1 MQNNNLPDWWKI
13 VKLKDYTTE
22 RKQKNK
28 ANEELTV
35 FSISNKRWFV
45 KSDDYFEW
53 QVYSKDLKNYKIV
66 KKWDFAYNPARINV
80 WSIAY
85 LESEEI
91 WLLSPMYVIF
101 SLNKEIDKD
110 YFNYFIKWNLFNKQV
125 NNFTQWAVRQILS
138 FWDLWNIS
146 LLLPPLEVQ
155 KEIAW
160 KVSDLDTLIE
170 TQNNQ
175 IEKYEK
181 LKKAMMKKLFNEWIW
196 HTEFKEDS
204 FLWKIPQSW
213 DIKRLWNLVSNP
225 ITKWTTPTTY
235 WFDFIDE
242 WINFIRIE
250 NINSNLWYIN
260 LKDKKFISEECN
272 LKLKRS
278 ILKENDILFAI
289 AWATI
294 WKTVLIRNMDLPANT
309 NQALAIIRINNTKYN
324 LRYIFSY
331 LRWYKIQDYI
341 ENIKTHTW
349 QPNLNLEQVWNFKIP
364 IPKIEEQKK
373 IADIL
378 ENIDNLLEKERK
390 IKFGYEKVKKWIVS
404 LVFSCNLLI
413 K

>member
-13 VKLKDYTTE
+13 VKLKDYTIE

-45 KSDDYFEW
+45 KSDDYFEG

-110 YFNYFIKWNLFNKQV
+110 YFSYFIKWNLFNKQV

-138 FWDLWNIS
+138 FGDLWNIS

-160 KVSDLDTLIE
+160 KLNDLDKLIQ

-175 IEKYEK
+175 IEKYAK
-181 LKKAMMKKLFNEWIW
+181 LKKAMMKKLFSEWIW
-196 HTEFKEDS
+196 HTEFKEDKY
-204 FLWKIPQSW
+204 LGKIPKEWEVKKLWEVLSLNYWKWLNEEERNIWNIPIYWTSW
-213 DIKRLWNLVSNP
+213 IMWYTNKRMWEWPTIMVWRKWNIDKP
-225 ITKWTTPTTY
+225 IYIWNSF
-235 WFDFIDE
+235 WIIDTA
-242 WINFIRIE
+242 
-250 NINSNLWYIN
+250 Y
-260 LKDKKFISEECN
+260 
-272 LKLKRS
+272 
-278 ILKENDILFAI
+278 
-289 AWATI
+289 
-294 WKTVLIRNMDLPANT
+294 
-309 NQALAIIRINNTKYN
+309 
-324 LRYIFSY
+324 
-331 LRWYKIQDYI
+331 YI
-341 ENIKTHTW
+341 ETKNYLKYIYYMLYFLNLSKFSESTSIPSLNRNTIYNIK
-349 QPNLNLEQVWNFKIP
+349 FP
-364 IPKIEEQKK
+364 IPKLEEQKK

-378 ENIDNLLEKERK
+378 ENIDNLLEKERE
-390 IKFGYEKVKKWIVS
+390 IKECYEKVKKWIVS

>member
-85 LESEEI
+85 LESKEI

-110 YFNYFIKWNLFNKQV
+110 YFSYFIKWNLFNKQV
-125 NNFTQWAVRQILS
+125 NNFTQWAVRQILA

-160 KVSDLDTLIE
+160 KLNDLDKLIQ

-181 LKKAMMKKLFNEWIW
+181 LKKAMMKKLFSEWIW
-196 HTEFKEDS
+196 HTEFKEDKY
-204 FLWKIPQSW
+204 LGKIPKEWEVKKLWDLIYDLKSWLSRELSNEDLWLPVIRSNNLENNKITFKDIKFWYLDDPKWSNTSNYYLKKW
-213 DIKRLWNLVSNP
+213 DIL
-225 ITKWTTPTTY
+225 
-235 WFDFIDE
+235 
-242 WINFIRIE
+242 INFINSEAQIGKTAYYDGNYQR
-250 NINSNLWYIN
+250 NIIFTTN
-260 LKDKKFISEECN
+260 
-272 LKLKRS
+272 
-278 ILKENDILFAI
+278 ILKFRLYPEIMNDLFFI
-289 AWATI
+289 NFTQTNKYKKYI
-294 WKTVLIRNMDLPANT
+294 ELITKPAV
-309 NQALAIIRINNTKYN
+309 NQASFTNTDLK
-324 LRYIFSY
+324 
-331 LRWYKIQDYI
+331 KM
-341 ENIKTHTW
+341 
-349 QPNLNLEQVWNFKIP
+349 KIP
-364 IPKIEEQKK
+364 IPTLEEQKK

-378 ENIDNLLEKERK
+378 GNIDNLLEKERE
-390 IKFGYEKVKKWIVS
+390 IKEGYEKVKKWIVS

>member
-110 YFNYFIKWNLFNKQV
+110 YFSYFIKWNLFNKQV

-146 LLLPPLEVQ
+146 LLLPLLEVQ

-160 KVSDLDTLIE
+160 KLSDLDKLIQ

-181 LKKAMMKKLFNEWIW
+181 LKKAMMKKLFSEWIW
-196 HTEFKEDS
+196 HTVFKDSKLWRIPKEWEVNKLGNLIKKYQYWLSYPMNEEWIWKKIVKMDNLKKWRINYDNLKYVEITDEEFKKFKLERWDLLINRTNS
-204 FLWKIPQSW
+204 LELVWRSW
-213 DIKRLWNLVSNP
+213 IVHENDDVVFASYL
-225 ITKWTTPTTY
+225 
-235 WFDFIDE
+235 
-242 WINFIRIE
+242 IRIFLDTNLLNNKYTNYYFAYILKYIQNLSTQWVSQA
-250 NINSNLWYIN
+250 NINTWALNIIPI
-260 LKDKKFISEECN
+260 KK
-272 LKLKRS
+272 
-278 ILKENDILFAI
+278 
-289 AWATI
+289 
-294 WKTVLIRNMDLPANT
+294 
-309 NQALAIIRINNTKYN
+309 
-324 LRYIFSY
+324 
-331 LRWYKIQDYI
+331 
-341 ENIKTHTW
+341 
-349 QPNLNLEQVWNFKIP
+349 PNLIEQ
-364 IPKIEEQKK
+364 EK

-378 ENIDNLLEKERK
+378 ENIDNLFEKERE
-390 IKFGYEKVKKWIVS
+390 IKEGYEKVKKWIVS

>member
-1 MQNNNLPDWWKI
+1 MQNNNLPEWWKI
-13 VKLKDYTTE
+13 VKLKYYTTE

-110 YFNYFIKWNLFNKQV
+110 YFSYFIKWNLFNKQV

-155 KEIAW
+155 KEIAS
-160 KVSDLDTLIE
+160 KLKELDKLIE
-170 TQNNQ
+170 ISKNEIDKQEN
-175 IEKYEK
+175 
-181 LKKAMMKKLFNEWIW
+181 LKKAMMKKLFSEWIW
-196 HTEFKEDS
+196 HTEFKDS
-204 FLWKIPQSW
+204 KLWMIPKEW
-213 DIKRLWNLVSNP
+213 EVKKFKDIIKRTQLWLNMESSIYNEGLPLLKMQNLLIWDFNIDDDNLNKIENNNIDNFLEYKVNYGDFLFNTRNSYDLVWKSATWKYKDLNNFLFNSNIMRVLFKDNVSSFYLNYFFSSYFWWKQLKS
-225 ITKWTTPTTY
+225 ITKWTTSVAAIY
-235 WFDFIDE
+235 
-242 WINFIRIE
+242 
-250 NINSNLWYIN
+250 
-260 LKDKKFISEECN
+260 LKDLN
-272 LKLKRS
+272 LVK
-278 ILKENDILFAI
+278 ILFP
-289 AWATI
+289 T
-294 WKTVLIRNMDLPANT
+294 
-309 NQALAIIRINNTKYN
+309 
-324 LRYIFSY
+324 F
-331 LRWYKIQDYI
+331 
-341 ENIKTHTW
+341 
-349 QPNLNLEQVWNFKIP
+349 
-364 IPKIEEQKK
+364 EEQKK

-378 ENIDNLLEKERK
+378 ENIDNLLEKERE
-390 IKFGYEKVKKWIVS
+390 IKVCYEKMKKWIVS

>member
-66 KKWDFAYNPARINV
+66 KKWEFWFSPPRINV

-85 LESEEI
+85 MEEHEI
-91 WLLSPMYVIF
+91 WVISPIYVVFALKDWID
-101 SLNKEIDKD
+101 LNFFR
-110 YFNYFIKWNLFNKQV
+110 YFMKWHLFNKQV
-125 NNFTQWAVRQILS
+125 NNYTQWAVRQNLS
-138 FWDLWNIS
+138 YDDFWKIE

-160 KVSDLDTLIE
+160 KLNDLDKLIE

-181 LKKAMMKKLFNEWIW
+181 LKKAMIKKLISEWIW
-196 HTEFKEDS
+196 HAEFKEDKY
-204 FLWKIPQSW
+204 LGKIPKEW
-213 DIKRLWNLVSNP
+213 EVKKLWEIVS
-225 ITKWTTPTTY
+225 
-235 WFDFIDE
+235 
-242 WINFIRIE
+242 IN
-250 NINSNLWYIN
+250 
-260 LKDKKFISEECN
+260 D
-272 LKLKRS
+272 
-278 ILKENDILFAI
+278 D
-289 AWATI
+289 TI
-294 WKTVLIRNMDLPANT
+294 WKNFDKNKSIKYVEISSVETWKIINHDEYIFKDSPVRARRIIKTWDLIISTVRPYLKQFVLISDKYNDFIVSTWFAVLRCRNYYNKFLFQYFLSQNT
-309 NQALAIIRINNTKYN
+309 IDQINNFLVWVWYTAINTTN
-324 LRYIFSY
+324 LKEIYF
-331 LRWYKIQDYI
+331 Q
-341 ENIKTHTW
+341 
-349 QPNLNLEQVWNFKIP
+349 
-364 IPKIEEQKK
+364 IPKLEEQKK

-378 ENIDNLLEKERK
+378 ENIDNLLEKERE
-390 IKFGYEKVKKWIVS
+390 IKEWYEKVKKWIVS